1 MDCLGR
7 KSAPWN
13 ESEREIH
20 PLEVFPHHVQRL
32 QPRHAAQAQQGLGR
46 QGGAVAGAEVHVAE
60 GGAAQLQLQQ
70 LREPLVA
77 QLLLAE
83 GLMAR
88 LARCVQPCLRITSVS
103 LSQKSLRLTLV
114 SCGSFMSRVRSCGFQ
129 LQSASSK
136 RKQSRS
142 WLTSLDW
149 STSCLMSGWRVSEVT
164 RWRNTCRLQWLPRN
178 SRNTN
183 LSLQKNVR
191 HAWNTSWE
199 EFLLG
204 L

>member
-1 MDCLGR
+1 M
-7 KSAPWN
+7 
-13 ESEREIH
+13 
-20 PLEVFPHHVQRL
+20 VPHHVQRL

-88 LARCVQPCLRITSVS
+88 LARCVQPCLRIT
-103 LSQKSLRLTLV
+103 R
-114 SCGSFMSRVRSCGFQ
+114 
-129 LQSASSK
+129 

-142 WLTSLDW
+142 WLTSFDW

>member
-60 GGAAQLQLQQ
+60 GGAAQQQLQQ

-77 QLLLAE
+77 QLLRAE

-149 STSCLMSGWRVSEVT
+149 SKSCLMSGWRVSEVSCHCRRMSAT
-164 RWRNTCRLQWLPRN
+164 LGTHLGRN
-178 SRNTN
+178 
-183 LSLQKNVR
+183 
-191 HAWNTSWE
+191 
-199 EFLLG
+199 F
-204 L
+204 